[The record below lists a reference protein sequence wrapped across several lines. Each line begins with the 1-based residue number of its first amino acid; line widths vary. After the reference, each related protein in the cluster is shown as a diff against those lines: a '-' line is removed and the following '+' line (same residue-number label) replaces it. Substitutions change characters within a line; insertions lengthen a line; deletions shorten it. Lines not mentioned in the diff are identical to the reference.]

1 MKRTIIAVSLLVI
14 GGLLLSATSCKQSP
28 QQTADQQIVQQQRQQ
43 DEAREKQIADRKA
56 KQERAALAQAQ
67 KAEQERTAQVALQR
81 YIVHRY
87 DSRPEVIRGRRFTV
101 KQMVSGNFMQDVLNS
116 IPKQEYVDL
125 VSMYKAIGGLDGTA
139 TTQALA
145 NCRDSF
151 IGKYYVLQ
159 GDVFQIQADRDYP
172 REGINEFSLFGNVN
186 LVGDYYVPVNVYA
199 ISDEKIPPYTIAPI
213 LGKIIGFESGKNRA
227 DKAIIIPVVQVVL
240 LISPSRCCGNP
251 DEIIV
256 GQPLVV
262 AQLLRVNAQQ
272 VSEQQGRERNSVGE
286 QEQTQPSDSLEA
298 SIRPDAEMSKKANA
312 DGLQLLKA
320 SNPDFEAAKRKF
332 EEAVRS
338 DPSNVEA
345 LNNLG
350 YVYQRLGDF
359 RTSEAHIL
367 KAIQLAPDRR
377 VAYGNLGYVQAKLA
391 KSSEASHNFCEY
403 IKRFNDVEQ
412 GKATLKRVMSD
423 PDVNVQSAVNE
434 AIAQCSAR

>member
-1 MKRTIIAVSLLVI
+1 MKRMISTVTLLVI
-14 GGLLLSATSCKQSP
+14 GALLLGATSCKQSP
-28 QQTADQQIVQQQRQQ
+28 QQTADQQVVQQQRQQ
-43 DEAREKQIADRKA
+43 AEAREKQIADKKA
-56 KQERAALAQAQ
+56 EQERAALAEAQ
-67 KAEQERTAQVALQR
+67 KAEQERTAQVALQH
-81 YIVHRY
+81 YILDKYGSQTEIVQGGRFKVEQ
-87 DSRPEVIRGRRFTV
+87 EVGG
-101 KQMVSGNFMQDVLNS
+101 KFMDDVLHS
-116 IPKQEYVDL
+116 IPKEEYVDL
-125 VSMYKAIGGLDGTA
+125 VSLYKAIGGLDGT
-139 TTQALA
+139 TTSQSLA
-145 NCRDSF
+145 NCRHSF

-159 GDVFQIQADRDYP
+159 GDVFHIQADRDYP
-172 REGINEFSLFGNVN
+172 REGINEFSLFGDVN
-186 LVGDYYVPVNVYA
+186 LVADDYVPVNVYA
-199 ISDEKIPPYTIAPI
+199 ISGEKIPPYTFAPI

-227 DKAIIIPVVQVVL
+227 DKAIIIPVVKVVL
-240 LISPSRCCGNP
+240 LTSLSRCCGNP
-251 DEIIV
+251 DEIIIS
-256 GQPLVV
+256 QPLVI
-262 AQLLRVNAQQ
+262 ARLLRVNVQQ

-286 QEQTQPSDSLEA
+286 QEQTRPSDSLEA
-298 SIRPDAEMSKKANA
+298 SIPPDAEMSKKANA

-320 SNPDFEAAKRKF
+320 SKPDFEGAKRKF

-367 KAIQLAPDRR
+367 KAIQLDPDRR